1 MIFSHCYMQQSRY
14 SCTIT
19 CNCTQILLVGI
30 CIYYIDEINVYF
42 LHYLKIS
49 ITSEIQKVNKTPL
62 SVIKSFSCMYVF
74 FPDCLGLAHQFTT
87 LTKLS
92 RLTHI
97 HIYTIYIYIYVYRA
111 IEDST
116 KQDQMT
122 SLIKVKIC
130 MYKTQKV
137 FFSKQ
142 ILPDCGTSQVIYGM
156 FFFST

>member
-30 CIYYIDEINVYF
+30 CIYYLDEINVYF
-42 LHYLKIS
+42 LHFLKIS

-97 HIYTIYIYIYVYRA
+97 HIYTIYIYRA

-130 MYKTQKV
+130 IKLRKY
-137 FFSKQ
+137 FFLNS
-142 ILPDCGTSQVIYGM
+142 TYQVIYGM
-156 FFFST
+156 FFFQYIM